1 MCPLKSNMEEFKVA
15 KHFPKGFYPKWQLPK
30 GIFPNG
36 NCQNV
41 QFLKRQLHKSVLAA
55 ALDPPQPVL
64 AAALGPLAHSSR
76 SSKSWLWEST

>member
-1 MCPLKSNMEEFKVA
+1 MCPLKSNKVEFKVA
-15 KHFPKGFYPKWQLPK
+15 KYFPKGFYPKWQLPK

-55 ALDPPQPVL
+55 ALDPPP
-64 AAALGPLAHSSR
+64 ACSSR
-76 SSKSWLWEST
+76 CARPLSPF